1 MENAYTQIETNK
13 ATAIVYLRYCKA
25 GWGIPR

>member
-13 ATAIVYLRYCKA
+13 ATAIVYLRYC
-25 GWGIPR
+25 